1 MGGDS
6 VVHQFTRIG
15 SYAMIRGQTRLGM
28 DVPPYCMAVDTNMV
42 YGLNRLGLR
51 RNGFGH
57 ERRRTILSAY
67 EVIYNSARNRT
78 QAIAFLESDPEFANN
93 PDIQLFCNF
102 IKNSRRG
109 ICKLYEKGASRI
121 EEDRD

>member
-1 MGGDS
+1 
-6 VVHQFTRIG
+6 
-15 SYAMIRGQTRLGM
+15 MIRGQTRLGM

-42 YGLNRLGLR
+42 FGLNRLGLR

-57 ERRRTILSAY
+57 DRRRAILNAY
-67 EVIYNSARNRT
+67 AVIYKSDRNRT
-78 QAIAFLESDPEFANN
+78 QAIAFLESAPEFANN
-93 PDIQLFCNF
+93 PDIQMFCDF
-102 IKNSRRG
+102 IKTSRRG